1 MGERFFNTFEHSLIQ
16 LKLESWTLKKTKLLE
31 TKENHQHT
39 NRKYLFNHNAAK
51 NIRLVGQSL

>member
-1 MGERFFNTFEHSLIQ
+1 MFEHLLIQ

-31 TKENHQHT
+31 TTENHQHT

-51 NIRLVGQSL
+51 NNRLVTLVGQSL